1 MTLRGLLPAVVL
13 LLGAAAVTAAAEE
26 SFVGTAA
33 VPGGASAKL
42 AVTIREYTSDD
53 VAFKMAE
60 RLLQAGQAA
69 VVAELAKGDVG
80 AVTIGD
86 QKFRATMVR
95 QQKTD
100 KGRLVRIV
108 LDRPVKASATA
119 PADTVGYLELTLGAS
134 GDGSGKVMTAVKAA
148 FDADGFVVPESLGET
163 WTVSGLKPGH

>member
-1 MTLRGLLPAVVL
+1 MSIRGLAPAVVL
-13 LLGAAAVTAAAEE
+13 LLASTAGAAEE
-26 SFVGTAA
+26 AFVGTVAA
-33 VPGGASAKL
+33 GGAAPRL
-42 AVTIREYTSDD
+42 NVTIREYTSDD

-108 LDRPVKASATA
+108 LDRPVKTSATA

-134 GDGSGKVMTAVKAA
+134 GEGSGKVMTAVKAA